1 MGLVCFKGDF
11 FKILF
16 VLIFLLLGAAFITRF
31 FYTYPDFFPKLLG
44 DICNVIIDYF
54 GPGSIEESSNIE
66 TLYVFLLSL
75 FFECAFFA
83 GFKCVPGWFRSQS

>member
-1 MGLVCFKGDF
+1 M
-11 FKILF
+11 
-16 VLIFLLLGAAFITRF
+16 LLGAAFITRF
-31 FYTYPDFFPKLLG
+31 FYTYSVFFPKLLS

-54 GPGSIEESSNIE
+54 GSSSIEDSSDIE

-83 GFKCVPGWFRSQS
+83 AFKCMSGWFRS